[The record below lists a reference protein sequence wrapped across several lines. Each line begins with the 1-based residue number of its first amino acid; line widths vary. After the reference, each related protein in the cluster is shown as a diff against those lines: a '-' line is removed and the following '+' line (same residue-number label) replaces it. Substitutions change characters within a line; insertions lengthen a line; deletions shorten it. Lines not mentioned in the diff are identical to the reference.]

1 MNAPIER
8 YLKFE
13 PESLAAEGL
22 HRRLALFN
30 RKRMLPAFPV
40 GPWRRELDDEMQY
53 RIEEGAF
60 IESERRAVAEAVL
73 QAPHDTEGFIQ
84 WFERLTHEG
93 PGQGDRLF
101 PWLAGEAD
109 IHQMR
114 WFITQEVAG
123 EAGFEDLL
131 AMTQL
136 RMPTQAKLEMAR
148 NYWDEMGR
156 GKEVGM
162 HGPMLELAVS
172 ELKLTPSID
181 GTVWESLALGNL
193 MAALAH
199 DRRYAYHSAGALGVI
214 EMTAPGRVSL
224 VNEGLA
230 RLGVSSAGRRYFQLH
245 ANLDVAHSREW
256 NKEVIRPLIERDARC
271 MRAIAEGA
279 LLRLR
284 AGARCF
290 ERYRRE
296 LGVA

>member
-1 MNAPIER
+1 MNALIER

-13 PESLAAEGL
+13 PESLAAEEL

-40 GPWRRELDDEMQY
+40 PQWRQELGDEMQS

-73 QAPHDTEGFIQ
+73 QAPHDVDGFMQ
-84 WFERLTHEG
+84 WFEHLMHEG

-101 PWLAGEAD
+101 PWLAAEAD
-109 IHQMR
+109 LEQMR

-136 RMPTQAKLEMAR
+136 CMPTQAKLEMAR

-162 HGPMLELAVS
+162 HGPMLELVVR
-172 ELKLTPSID
+172 ELQLNPSID
-181 GTVWESLALGNL
+181 GTVRESLALGNL

-199 DRRYAYHSAGALGVI
+199 DRRYAYQSVGALGVI
-214 EMTAPGRVSL
+214 EMTAPGRVSQ
-224 VNEGLA
+224 VNQGLA

-256 NKEVIRPLIERDARC
+256 NNEVIRPLIAGDTRC
-271 MRAIAEGA
+271 VRAIAAGA

-290 ERYRRE
+290 ERYRHE
-296 LGVA
+296 LGVP